1 MNLSSGSHQE
11 AYFVIAILLLAVI
24 FPARCVAQSQV
35 SSDDAQQLRKLL
47 EQMQA
52 QMNKMQEERRRLADQ
67 KLPVERTMTRRFIQL
82 AVLVILIAGTIS
94 LCRSQTSSELNAYFQ
109 QNVGLS
115 QDQIAAIRGGQA
127 VTKVAK
133 SRIPDDI
140 FVFGAVYVKARPE
153 QYLTLAYDFDR
164 LRKIPGYEAI
174 EKFSNPP
181 QLSDLK
187 GYTYD
192 SEDIK
197 ALKKCKPD
205 DCQLQVPASSIE
217 ALQKSVDWS
226 APDAEEKL
234 NQSLHEIVIKRL
246 LAYQKDGNQVLGV
259 YNDKENPTNVAEQFK
274 YMLSY
279 SQLLPKILPDFC
291 NYLLDYPKSKPANT
305 EDMFYWTKVK
315 FGLKP
320 TLRVVQV
327 VSMHSNNP
335 HEPAYTIAEKQ
346 LYSSH
351 YFETALDFTF
361 CVRGDDPKQPGF
373 YLIKFMGSEQAG
385 LTGFKGSIV
394 RKVAVGRS
402 ASSLQKSLTAIK
414 DTLEKNQ

>member
-1 MNLSSGSHQE
+1 MMRNLLMVVIP
-11 AYFVIAILLLAVI
+11 FVLITGAT
-24 FPARCVAQSQV
+24 
-35 SSDDAQQLRKLL
+35 
-47 EQMQA
+47 
-52 QMNKMQEERRRLADQ
+52 
-67 KLPVERTMTRRFIQL
+67 LP
-82 AVLVILIAGTIS
+82 
-94 LCRSQTSSELNAYFQ
+94 CRSQTTSELNTYFQ

-133 SRIPDDI
+133 SRIPDEI
-140 FVFGAVYVKARPE
+140 FVFGAVYVKAPPE
-153 QYLTLAYDFDR
+153 RYLKLAYDFDR
-164 LRKIPGYEAI
+164 LRQIPGYEAI

-197 ALKKCKPD
+197 ALKNCKPN

-217 ALQKSVDWS
+217 ELQKSVDLS
-226 APDAEEKL
+226 APDAAEKV
-234 NQSLHEIVIKRL
+234 NQYLHGIVIRRL
-246 LAYQKDGNQVLGV
+246 LAYQKEGNQVLGV
-259 YNDKENPTNVAEQFK
+259 YNDKKNPTKVPEQFK

-279 SQLLPKILPDFC
+279 SQVLPKIVPDLY
-291 NYLLDYPKSKPANT
+291 NYLLDYPKDKPANVQ
-305 EDMFYWTKVK
+305 DMFYWDKVK

-327 VSMHSNNP
+327 VSMQGNNP

-351 YFETALDFTF
+351 YFETALDLTF
-361 CVRGDDPKQPGF
+361 CVSGDDPKQPGF

-394 RKVAVGRS
+394 RRVAVGRS